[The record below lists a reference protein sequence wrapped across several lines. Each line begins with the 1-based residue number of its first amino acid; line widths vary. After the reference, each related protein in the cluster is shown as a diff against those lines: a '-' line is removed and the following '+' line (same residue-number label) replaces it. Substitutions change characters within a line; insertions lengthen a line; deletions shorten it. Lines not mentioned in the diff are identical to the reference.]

1 MKFFNMMRKFGG
13 YMEAETGG
21 EGAGGG
27 GTPAPAAPAPAPAPA
42 APAAETAPVETP
54 AAPEETPVLEAMG
67 YAQFADNWKDKPAVA
82 LAVNF
87 VAEAGIAFD
96 DPAVTLANEQG
107 DFTLLEALLA
117 QKNIPGSDKMLAIL
131 KAESESFFAA
141 QAAEQERTTATVKG
155 ILGEQF
161 EEKWEW
167 ARSNFAED
175 ERAAF
180 NDMFQ
185 EGGHKAVIAALAM
198 NAIYD
203 QHSGASVPAANP
215 TADIAP
221 AAPSAGKTMD
231 RRAFAEATNEL
242 QNKYGYDYANTAE
255 YQALVRQRQAARNR
269 GI

>member
-1 MKFFNMMRKFGG
+1 MKIFNMMRKFGG
-13 YMEAETGG
+13 YMEAEAGG
-21 EGAGGG
+21 EGTGGG
-27 GTPAPAAPAPAPAPA
+27 GTPAAPAPAPS
-42 APAAETAPVETP
+42 APVESAPVESP

-67 YAQFADNWKDKPAVA
+67 YSQFEDNWKDKPAVG

-87 VAEAGIAFD
+87 VAEAGIAFN

-141 QAAEQERTTATVKG
+141 QAAEQAKTEATVKN
-155 ILGEQF
+155 ILGDQF
-161 EEKWEW
+161 NEKWEW
-167 ARSNFAED
+167 ARSNFADD
-175 ERAAF
+175 ERMAF
-180 NDMFQ
+180 NEMFQ

-198 NAIYD
+198 NAVYAE
-203 QHSGASVPAANP
+203 HSNASVPASNP

-221 AAPSAGKTMD
+221 AAAPSVGSMD
-231 RRAFAEATNEL
+231 RRSFSEATNAL
-242 QNKYGYDYANTAE
+242 QDKYGYDYANTAE
-255 YQALVRQRQAARNR
+255 YQTLIRQRQAARNR